1 MSSTTT
7 QNYVLKEKGVKL
19 KEHMVF
25 WPKLMRS
32 QRVILK
38 PKGRGKYMPRDYLN
52 LYQMEIEF
60 FILHHIKR

>member
-1 MSSTTT
+1 MKVEVKDWAKPGTEMDLIPSRQCPAQK

-38 PKGRGKYMPRDYLN
+38 PKGRG
-52 LYQMEIEF
+52 
-60 FILHHIKR
+60 